1 MAAQA
6 KYVAANPAH
15 KRSTLDARQ
24 RLTLASRNRHDWA
37 DDDDLDET
45 TQSELPPPQKINNK
59 DGSTT
64 VIEYRYNED
73 GKKVKTTRRI
83 RLITHRETV
92 SPRVAERK
100 HWAKFGASA
109 KDGQGPAPDTTSVG
123 ENIIFR
129 PSTNWRKDA
138 KDETN
143 DPNAQAMKD
152 KLKDKKVK
160 CRICNGEH
168 FTARCPY
175 KDTMAPIGEA
185 GAAGDVAAGLPDE
198 GPAGAPAAGGAG
210 AGKKGSYVPPAL
222 RGGAGAGAGE
232 RMGGAGGKYGER
244 DDLATLRV
252 TNVSEMAEENELRD
266 MFERFGR
273 VTRVFLAKD
282 RDTGLAKGFAFIS
295 FADRS
300 DAVKACQKMDGY
312 GFKHLILRVEFAKK
326 AA

>member
-1 MAAQA
+1 MAATA
-6 KYVAANPAH
+6 KHN
-15 KRSTLDARQ
+15 
-24 RLTLASRNRHDWA
+24 WA
-37 DDDDLDET
+37 DDVDAEET
-45 TQSELPPPQKINNK
+45 TDDVLPPPQKITNK

-64 VIEYRYNED
+64 IIEYHIND
-73 GKKVKTTRRI
+73 KDQKVKTTRRI
-83 RLITHRETV
+83 RFITHREV
-92 SPRVAERK
+92 VNPRVADRK
-100 HWAKFGASA
+100 SWAKFGASV
-109 KDGQGPAPDTTSVG
+109 KDGAGPAADTTTVG
-123 ENIIFR
+123 ENIIFK

-138 KDETN
+138 KDESK
-143 DPNAQAMKD
+143 DANAQAMKD

-175 KDTMAPIGEA
+175 KDTMAPVGEVA
-185 GAAGDVAAGLPDE
+185 GGSQADADELAGGAARGGAE
-198 GPAGAPAAGGAG
+198 GTAG

-222 RGGAGAGAGE
+222 RGDRGAREGD
-232 RMGGAGGKYGER
+232 RMGGSKYGER

-295 FADRS
+295 FADRT
-300 DAVKACQKMDGY
+300 DAVKACNKMDGF

-326 AA
+326 AQ

>member
-6 KYVAANPAH
+6 KYVVIDPARGQSALRTTNR
-15 KRSTLDARQ
+15 K
-24 RLTLASRNRHDWA
+24 LTLAPRNRHDWA
-37 DDDDLDET
+37 DDDDLEET
-45 TQSELPPPQKINNK
+45 TQSELPPPQKISNK

-100 HWAKFGASA
+100 QWAKFGASA

-185 GAAGDVAAGLPDE
+185 GAAGDVAAGMPDE

-252 TNVSEMAEENELRD
+252 TNVCLL
-266 MFERFGR
+266 
-273 VTRVFLAKD
+273 TTLPK
-282 RDTGLAKGFAFIS
+282 T
-295 FADRS
+295 
-300 DAVKACQKMDGY
+300 
-312 GFKHLILRVEFAKK
+312 
-326 AA
+326 